1 MSKFSELINKNQSE
15 KGSRII
21 WAFDP
26 PLNLKNPIKK
36 GKEILDSVES
46 YISAVKLN
54 RQLILPLGL
63 HSTELLSF
71 IDIVHSYN
79 LPVIMDAKVND
90 IGYTNYAIATNY
102 YSAGFDA
109 LIVNPFIGW
118 NEGVDQIFKAAEEM
132 SKQIILLAFMS
143 HKDGYFGYGREV
155 IDNNIKKPFYQI
167 FVESANS
174 WGASGVISG
183 ATHIE
188 KIKEIRELL
197 DKDKLVI
204 SPGIGAQG
212 GSYEAARKAGM
223 DFGIVGRGITLSE
236 NPVETVKIFIDL
248 EKKISLN

>member
-1 MSKFSELINKNQSE
+1 
-15 KGSRII
+15 
-21 WAFDP
+21 
-26 PLNLKNPIKK
+26 
-36 GKEILDSVES
+36 
-46 YISAVKLN
+46 
-54 RQLILPLGL
+54 
-63 HSTELLSF
+63 
-71 IDIVHSYN
+71 
-79 LPVIMDAKVND
+79 
-90 IGYTNYAIATNY
+90 
-102 YSAGFDA
+102 
-109 LIVNPFIGW
+109 
-118 NEGVDQIFKAAEEM
+118 
-132 SKQIILLAFMS
+132 MS

-155 IDNNIKKPFYQI
+155 IDKNITKPFYQI

>member
-1 MSKFSELINKNQSE
+1 MDKFSKLINKNQSE
-15 KGSRII
+15 KNSRII

-26 PLNLKNPIKK
+26 PLNTKNSIKM
-36 GKEILDSVES
+36 GEEILNSVES

-54 RQLILPLGL
+54 RHLILPLGL
-63 HSTELLSF
+63 QSKELLSF
-71 IDIVHSYN
+71 IDMIHSFN

-90 IGYTNYAIATNY
+90 IGYTNYSIATNY

-109 LIVNPFIGW
+109 IIVNPFIGW

-132 SKQIILLAFMS
+132 IKEIILLAFMS
-143 HKDGYFGYGREV
+143 HKDSYFGYGREV
-155 IDNNIKKPFYQI
+155 IDNNINKPFYQI

-183 ATHIE
+183 ANHIE
-188 KIKEIRELL
+188 KVKEIRKLL

-204 SPGIGAQG
+204 SPGIGPQG
-212 GSYEAARKAGM
+212 GSYEEARIAGM

-236 NPVETVKIFIDL
+236 NPVEAVKTFIALERKLDL
-248 EKKISLN
+248 N